1 MDCSIC
7 CEKFNKTFHLKVDCK
22 GCNTE
27 DFACR
32 TCCQTY
38 ITSNVSQEASCMFC
52 KTVWDRDFMN
62 KNLTKKFVVNELKIH
77 CENILIEQQISLLP
91 STQPAAI
98 IAKRLDELRVQIELA
113 EGVRR
118 ELKDQDREQKD
129 IISLLQREVWRI
141 TNDGAPATEDAAN
154 FTIKC
159 PINNCNGFLNNNYMC
174 TLCDTKICKDC
185 MEKKEDGHACNE
197 ELKSTV
203 KAIRKDSKPC
213 PSCGENISKIDG
225 CDHMWCVKCHE
236 QFSWKNGTIIRG
248 SNHNPEYFRWMR
260 ETGQHIRQSEAARQV
275 VCGVEITD
283 RTVFDI
289 MKKLFPTHDTL
300 HVLFN
305 QIYRFYRHA
314 QWTVREVGGHR
325 ERMYQADLERLRIK
339 FLLNKINK
347 QDWKNALQKMKKQN
361 SKENA
366 YCNIWKLAENVI
378 GSFIEDIVSS
388 SNSADGLHVHYI
400 KIAKNALA
408 FKNYI
413 NEQFIKTLNTYGS
426 TTCPGISCSW
436 RETPNYKSYARLED
450 AADENARNAGL
461 RNGETNFF
469 PRRWTDEWTLI
480 YLEKVESQYKND
492 DGVHLSKCAKLLGF
506 D

>member
-1 MDCSIC
+1 MECSIC
-7 CEKFNKTFHLKVDCK
+7 CEKFNKTFHLKVECK
-22 GCNTE
+22 GCNIE

-38 ITSNVSQEASCMFC
+38 ITTNVSQEASCMFC

-62 KNLTKKFVVNELKIH
+62 QSLTKKFVTNDLKIH

-98 IAKRLDELRVQIELA
+98 IAKRLDELRLQIQLA

-118 ELKDQDREQKD
+118 ELKVQDHEQRD
-129 IISLLQREVWRI
+129 IISALQHEVWSI
-141 TNDGAPATEDAAN
+141 NNGTSSNTKNPVN

-159 PINNCNGFLNNNYMC
+159 PINNCNGFLDSNYMC
-174 TLCDTKICKDC
+174 SLCDTKICKDC
-185 MEKKEDGHACNE
+185 MEKKEDGHICNE
-197 ELKSTV
+197 DLKNTV

-225 CDHMWCVKCHE
+225 CVHMWCVKCHE
-236 QFSWKNGTIIRG
+236 QFSWKNGTIIKG

-260 ETGQHIRQSEAARQV
+260 ETGQHILPSERTRQV

-289 MKKLFPTHDTL
+289 IKKMFPSMDTL
-300 HVLFN
+300 HVFFN

-314 QWTVREVGGHR
+314 QWVVREIHAQR
-325 ERMYQADLERLRIK
+325 ERLYQIDLERLRIK

-347 QDWKNALQKMKKQN
+347 QDWKIALQKMKKQN

-366 YCNIWKLAENVI
+366 YHNIWRLVENVI
-378 GSFIEDIVSS
+378 GSFIEEII
-388 SNSADGLHVHYI
+388 SNSENNRLHIHYI
-400 KIAKNALA
+400 TIAKNALA

-413 NEQFIKTLNTYGS
+413 NEQFIKTLKTYGS
-426 TTCPGISCSW
+426 TTCPGISSSW
-436 RETPNYKSYARLED
+436 RETPNYKRYEIHELQ
-450 AADENARNAGL
+450 ADENAAATGL
-461 RNGETNFF
+461 KNGETHVF
-469 PRRWTDEWTLI
+469 PRRWTDQWTLI
-480 YLEKVESQYKND
+480 YLQKLESQFKTD
-492 DGVHLSKCAKLLGF
+492 DAHYSNCAKVLGF
-506 D
+506 N